1 MTMNSA
7 WLSTSIS
14 LISML
19 LAAVIGMRS
28 RAMLREHHKNVET
41 TDLLR
46 VTVTMLV
53 TFAAIVL
60 GLLITSSKANFDTA
74 DDAMQTYA
82 AVLSDLDDALQS
94 AGPAAAPIR
103 QQLAQYTAAA
113 IASTWTTQPPPPGN
127 YYPRNV
133 VNGDDGMM
141 YESQSLGDLLRKI
154 NAEILQLPAQT
165 PDQGEAKASCA
176 AAMSEVLQQR
186 WTTIEASQISLSTPI
201 FIVLVFWLFIVFMCL
216 GLNTPVNAVSLITI
230 ALGAVALAS
239 ALFVVVDLNGLYSG
253 IFIISS
259 EPMRGA
265 LAQMLSNS

>member
-1 MTMNSA
+1 MDNP
-7 WLSTSIS
+7 WLSTCIP

-19 LAAVIGMRS
+19 LAAVLGMRI
-28 RAMLREHHKNVET
+28 RLMLKEHHKNVET

-74 DDAMQTYA
+74 DNAMQTYA
-82 AVLSDLDDALQS
+82 SVLGDLDDALQD

-103 QQLAQYTAAA
+103 QHLAQYTAAA

-127 YYPRNV
+127 YYPRNIL
-133 VNGDDGMM
+133 NADDGMT
-141 YESQSLGDLLRKI
+141 YESKALGDSLRAM
-154 NAEILQLPAQT
+154 NAEISRLPDQTADQAQT
-165 PDQGEAKASCA
+165 KAACA
-176 AAMSEVLQQR
+176 SAMIEVLQQR
-186 WTTIEASQISLSTPI
+186 WVTIEASQVSLSAPI
-201 FIVLVFWLFIVFMCL
+201 FIVLVFWLFIVFLCL
-216 GLNTPVNAVSLITI
+216 GLNTPMNAVSAITVG
-230 ALGAVALAS
+230 LGAIALAS

-265 LAQMLSNS
+265 LTQMLTGQH

>member
-1 MTMNSA
+1 MSNA
-7 WLSTSIS
+7 WLSTCIP
-14 LISML
+14 LVSML
-19 LAAVIGMRS
+19 VAAVLGMRIRLS
-28 RAMLREHHKNVET
+28 LREHHKNVET

-82 AVLSDLDDALQS
+82 AVLSDLDDALQD

-103 QQLAQYTAAA
+103 QQLAEYTAAA

-127 YYPRNV
+127 YYPHNIA
-133 VNGDDGMM
+133 NADDGMT
-141 YESQSLGDLLRKI
+141 YESKALGDRLREI
-154 NAEILQLPAQT
+154 NSEISKL
-165 PDQGEAKASCA
+165 PDQTADQIQNRQACAS
-176 AAMSEVLQQR
+176 AMAEVLQQR
-186 WTTIEASQISLSTPI
+186 WTTIEASQVSLSTPI
-201 FIVLVFWLFIVFMCL
+201 FIVLVFWLFIVFLCL
-216 GLNTPVNAVSLITI
+216 GLNTPMNAVSAITLG
-230 ALGAVALAS
+230 LGAVALAS

-259 EPMRGA
+259 EPMRGT
-265 LAQMLSNS
+265 LVQMLANQ

>member
-1 MTMNSA
+1 MDST
-7 WLSTSIS
+7 WLSTTIS

-19 LAAVIGMRS
+19 LAAVIGMRT
-28 RAMLREHHKNVET
+28 RLILREHHKNVET

-60 GLLITSSKANFDTA
+60 GLLITSSKASFDTA

-94 AGPAAAPIR
+94 AGPPAAPIR

-127 YYPRNV
+127 YYPRHV
-133 VNGDDGMM
+133 VNSEDGMT
-141 YESQSLGDLLRKI
+141 YESKALGNLLRTI

-165 PDQGEAKASCA
+165 ATQAEAKASCA
-176 AAMSEVLQQR
+176 AAITQVLQQR
-186 WTTIEASQISLSTPI
+186 WTTIEASQVSLSTPI
-201 FIVLVFWLFIVFMCL
+201 FIVFVFWLFIVFLCL

-230 ALGAVALAS
+230 ALGAIALAS

-253 IFIISS
+253 LFIISS

>member
-1 MTMNSA
+1 MTMNSV

-94 AGPAAAPIR
+94 AGPAAAPIP
-103 QQLAQYTAAA
+103 LTPAQIP
-113 IASTWTTQPPPPGN
+113 IARARWWPE
-127 YYPRNV
+127 NV
-133 VNGDDGMM
+133 VTMRDSVAGM
-141 YESQSLGDLLRKI
+141 R
-154 NAEILQLPAQT
+154 NAAPRPMTAR
-165 PDQGEAKASCA
+165 
-176 AAMSEVLQQR
+176 AAMSGPVVCTSAQPNELAPN
-186 WTTIEASQISLSTPI
+186 ISTPI
-201 FIVLVFWLFIVFMCL
+201 RNRRRRPKRSPRAPPNSSKTALVSV
-216 GLNTPVNAVSLITI
+216 
-230 ALGAVALAS
+230 
-239 ALFVVVDLNGLYSG
+239 
-253 IFIISS
+253 
-259 EPMRGA
+259 
-265 LAQMLSNS
+265 

>member
-1 MTMNSA
+1 MDSP

-46 VTVTMLV
+46 LTVTMLV

-60 GLLITSSKANFDTA
+60 GLLITSSKADFDTA

-82 AVLSDLDDALQS
+82 AVLSDLDDALQE
-94 AGPAAAPIR
+94 AGPAAVPIR
-103 QQLAQYTAAA
+103 HQLAQYTAAA
-113 IASTWTTQPPPPGN
+113 IASTWTTEPPPPGN
-127 YYPRNV
+127 YYPRHV
-133 VNGDDGMM
+133 VESDDGMR
-141 YESQSLGDLLRKI
+141 YESQSLGDELRTMQ
-154 NAEILQLPAQT
+154 EEVYQLPDQT
-165 PDQGEAKASCA
+165 ADQVQARDACA
-176 AAMSEVLQQR
+176 TAMTEVLQQR
-186 WTTIEASQISLSTPI
+186 WTTIEASQVSLSTPI
-201 FIVLVFWLFIVFMCL
+201 FIVLVFWMFIVFLCL
-216 GLNTPVNAVSLITI
+216 GLNTPVNAVSTITI
-230 ALGAVALAS
+230 SLGAIALAS

-265 LAQMLSNS
+265 LAQMLSAPQ